1 MRRMT
6 ARPANAHQARLLRL
20 LRDGGPN
27 SRAQLGDQVDLSR
40 SKLAVE
46 VDRLL
51 ETDLVVADGL
61 AASRGGR
68 RSHNIRLNPHLRFL
82 GVDIGATSV
91 DVAVTNAELE
101 ILGHI
106 NQPMD
111 VREGPVAVFE
121 QVLVMAAK
129 LKASG
134 LAEGFDG
141 AGIGVPGPV
150 RFPEGVPVAPPI
162 MPGWDGF
169 PVREALSQDLGCPV
183 MVDNDVN
190 LMAMGEQHAGVARTV
205 ADFLCVKIGTGIGCG
220 IVVGGEVYR
229 GTTGSAGDI
238 GHIQAVPDGR
248 PCACGNRGCL
258 EAHFSGAAL
267 ARDAMEAAEQRLSAE
282 LAGRLET
289 NGTLSAVDVA
299 AAGRHRPR
307 SDPRGRQPHRPGH
320 RRPGQLLQPRPGGD
334 RRRGH
339 RPRPH
344 PARRDPHPGLPR
356 LTAPGH
362 GQPAHRAGGAGTH
375 RRSHRRGPADQRPP
389 VLTRVSSLPPLLRRT
404 RSFVAPAPGTTASAS
419 RHPLHRT
426 GFHRALLRPGTA
438 HPYQAPPPPYPALPE
453 NACPARGSP

>member
-1 MRRMT
+1 MT
-6 ARPANAHQARLLRL
+6 ARPANAHQAHLLRL

-51 ETDLVVADGL
+51 ETGLVVVDGL

-68 RSHNIRLNPHLRFL
+68 RSHNVRLNPQLRFL

-101 ILGHI
+101 TLGHL
-106 NQPMD
+106 NQPLD

-121 QVLVMAAK
+121 QVLAMAAK
-129 LKASG
+129 LRATG

-169 PVREALSQDLGCPV
+169 PVREALSQELGCPV

-220 IVVGGEVYR
+220 IVVGGQVYR

-258 EAHFSGAAL
+258 EAYFSGAAL
-267 ARDAMEAAEQRLSAE
+267 ARDAMDAAQQGLSGE
-282 LAGRLET
+282 LAARLAT
-289 NGTLSAVDVA
+289 NGGLTAVDVA
-299 AAGRHRPR
+299 AAAAAGDATSLDLIREGGNRTGQVIAGLVSFFNPALVVIGGGVTGLGHTLLAAIRTQVY
-307 SDPRGRQPHRPGH
+307 RQ
-320 RRPGQLLQPRPGGD
+320 
-334 RRRGH
+334 
-339 RPRPH
+339 
-344 PARRDPHPGLPR
+344 
-356 LTAPGH
+356 
-362 GQPAHRAGGAGTH
+362 
-375 RRSHRRGPADQRPP
+375 
-389 VLTRVSSLPPLLRRT
+389 SLPLAT
-404 RSFVAPAPGTTASAS
+404 RNLPIVLGELGPTAGVIGAARLISDHLFSPA
-419 RHPLHRT
+419 
-426 GFHRALLRPGTA
+426 
-438 HPYQAPPPPYPALPE
+438 
-453 NACPARGSP
+453 

>member
-1 MRRMT
+1 MT

-51 ETDLVVADGL
+51 ETELVVADGL

-68 RSHNIRLNPHLRFL
+68 RSHNIRLNPHLRLL

-121 QVLVMAAK
+121 QVLSMAAK
-129 LKASG
+129 LRATG

-150 RFPEGVPVAPPI
+150 RFPEGIPVAPPI

-169 PVREALSQDLGCPV
+169 PVREALSQELGCPV

-190 LMAMGEQHAGVARTV
+190 LMALGEQHAGVARTV

-267 ARDAMEAAEQRLSAE
+267 ARDATEAAEQQRSPE
-282 LAGRLET
+282 LAARLET

-299 AAGRHRPR
+299 AAAAAGDAAALDLIREGGNRT
-307 SDPRGRQPHRPGH
+307 
-320 RRPGQLLQPRPGGD
+320 GQVIAGLVSFFN
-334 RRRGH
+334 
-339 RPRPH
+339 
-344 PARRDPHPGLPR
+344 PGLVVIGGGVTG
-356 LTAPGH
+356 LGH
-362 GQPAHRAGGAGTH
+362 TLLAAIRTQVYRGSLPLATGNLPIVLGEL
-375 RRSHRRGPADQRPP
+375 GPAAGVIGAARLISDH
-389 VLTRVSSLPPLLRRT
+389 LFS
-404 RSFVAPAPGTTASAS
+404 PA
-419 RHPLHRT
+419 
-426 GFHRALLRPGTA
+426 
-438 HPYQAPPPPYPALPE
+438 
-453 NACPARGSP
+453 

>member
-1 MRRMT
+1 MT

-20 LRDGGPN
+20 LRDGGPS

-51 ETDLVVADGL
+51 ETELVVADGL

-68 RSHNIRLNPHLRFL
+68 RSHNIRLNPHLRLL

-121 QVLVMAAK
+121 QVLSMAAK
-129 LKASG
+129 LRATG

-150 RFPEGVPVAPPI
+150 RFPEGIPVAPPI

-169 PVREALSQDLGCPV
+169 PVREALSQELGCPV

-190 LMAMGEQHAGVARTV
+190 LMALGEQHAGVARTV

-267 ARDAMEAAEQRLSAE
+267 ARDATEAAEQQRSPE
-282 LAGRLET
+282 LAARLET

-299 AAGRHRPR
+299 AAAAAGDATALDLIREGGNRT
-307 SDPRGRQPHRPGH
+307 
-320 RRPGQLLQPRPGGD
+320 GQVIAGLVSFFN
-334 RRRGH
+334 
-339 RPRPH
+339 
-344 PARRDPHPGLPR
+344 PGLVVIGGGVTG
-356 LTAPGH
+356 LGH
-362 GQPAHRAGGAGTH
+362 TLLAAIRTQVYRGSLPLATGNLPIVLGEL
-375 RRSHRRGPADQRPP
+375 GPAAGVIGAARLISDH
-389 VLTRVSSLPPLLRRT
+389 LFS
-404 RSFVAPAPGTTASAS
+404 PA
-419 RHPLHRT
+419 
-426 GFHRALLRPGTA
+426 
-438 HPYQAPPPPYPALPE
+438 
-453 NACPARGSP
+453 

>member
-1 MRRMT
+1 MT

-51 ETDLVVADGL
+51 ETELVVADGL

-121 QVLVMAAK
+121 QVLAMAAK

-150 RFPEGVPVAPPI
+150 RFPEGIPVAPPI

-205 ADFLCVKIGTGIGCG
+205 GDFLCVKIGTGIGCG

-248 PCACGNRGCL
+248 SCACGNRGCL

-267 ARDAMEAAEQRLSAE
+267 ARDATEAAQQQLSGE
-282 LAGRLET
+282 LATRLES

-299 AAGRHRPR
+299 AAAAAGDATALDLIREGGNRT
-307 SDPRGRQPHRPGH
+307 
-320 RRPGQLLQPRPGGD
+320 GQVIAGLVSFFN
-334 RRRGH
+334 
-339 RPRPH
+339 
-344 PARRDPHPGLPR
+344 PGLVVIGGGVTG
-356 LTAPGH
+356 LGH
-362 GQPAHRAGGAGTH
+362 TLLAAIRTQVYRGSLPLATGNLPIVLGELGPAAGVIGGARLISDH
-375 RRSHRRGPADQRPP
+375 LFSPA
-389 VLTRVSSLPPLLRRT
+389 
-404 RSFVAPAPGTTASAS
+404 
-419 RHPLHRT
+419 
-426 GFHRALLRPGTA
+426 
-438 HPYQAPPPPYPALPE
+438 
-453 NACPARGSP
+453 

>member
-1 MRRMT
+1 MT

-20 LRDGGPN
+20 LRDNGPN

-51 ETDLVVADGL
+51 ETGLVVADGL

-68 RSHNIRLNPHLRFL
+68 RSHNVRLAPGLRFL

-101 ILGHI
+101 VLGHL

-111 VREGPVAVFE
+111 VREGPVPVFE
-121 QVLVMAAK
+121 QVLTMAAK

-134 LAEGFDG
+134 LAEHFDG

-169 PVREALSQDLGCPV
+169 PVREALSQELGCPV

-190 LMAMGEQHAGVARTV
+190 LMALGEQHAGVARTV
-205 ADFLCVKIGTGIGCG
+205 SDFLCVKIGTGIGCG
-220 IVVGGEVYR
+220 IVVGGEVHR

-238 GHIQAVPDGR
+238 GHIQAVPEGR

-258 EAHFSGAAL
+258 EAYFSGAAL
-267 ARDAMEAAEQRLSAE
+267 ARDAQEAAQQGLSPE
-282 LAGRLET
+282 LARRRGAD
-289 NGTLSAVDVA
+289 GTLSAVDVA
-299 AAGRHRPR
+299 AAAAAGDTTSLALIREGGTRT
-307 SDPRGRQPHRPGH
+307 
-320 RRPGQLLQPRPGGD
+320 GQVIAGLVSFFN
-334 RRRGH
+334 
-339 RPRPH
+339 
-344 PARRDPHPGLPR
+344 PGLVVIGGGVTG
-356 LTAPGH
+356 LGH
-362 GQPAHRAGGAGTH
+362 TLLAAIRTQVYRQSLPLATGNLPIVLGEL
-375 RRSHRRGPADQRPP
+375 GPAAGVIGAARLISDH
-389 VLTRVSSLPPLLRRT
+389 LFS
-404 RSFVAPAPGTTASAS
+404 PA
-419 RHPLHRT
+419 
-426 GFHRALLRPGTA
+426 
-438 HPYQAPPPPYPALPE
+438 
-453 NACPARGSP
+453 